1 MYALRIPCSTKHMG
15 GLVQD
20 PATVDSLVGVEGTR
34 SPDTGS
40 EVETCLGIRIAEM
53 LANPDLLV
61 VLAQ

>member
-1 MYALRIPCSTKHMG
+1 MG